1 MGEGEVA
8 KRKQCN
14 DKMETSGCSSAPNTK
29 NEKIRG
35 SKRITIRL
43 KTRVHVQSVWFVVK
57 CLLCYAVVLSLLAP
71 FLPFIAMFYILKTTE
86 RVAVKITSNR
96 IRLTA
101 MDSLWQ
107 QLTEENRLVI
117 NSVLCIENQNGADE
131 GTKIFRETIL
141 ERMVNAIND
150 KGELLYPRTRCY
162 IVPGLF
168 QYFFQEDQSFKIE
181 NHVFK
186 WEGDV
191 PRSKDELAAIIS
203 KLSNVSLPEGRSP
216 WYFCCIPTNFDD
228 NDLAVLFKMHHTVA
242 DGISLVRFLTQKLTD
257 TTNIPPLTSQSK
269 KINESPTSRRLLLAK
284 AALITPRYLFKL
296 MLSFADR
303 SILHGPNLSGV
314 KKVAWHEAFELKLIK
329 DIKTATGTT
338 VNDVLMSCL
347 SLALRRY
354 FQRKG
359 VENPVDLAASVP
371 VDVRSATTL
380 AESSLEN
387 KFSLVFPKLAVATD
401 GALKQL
407 YETKAR
413 MDDTKESGEPLA
425 SAAIIF
431 LAQELLPEFL
441 TSKFNRFVAN
451 KASCVVSNVPGPQ
464 QPFTIK
470 GQRIKYSVFWPP
482 QKDSVGVGVSIY
494 SYAEQVIIGVQGDVS
509 VLSDP
514 ELIVEEF
521 GNALKELASCAL
533 QTKEPIGDDVIHDP
547 NNDANHQN

>member
-203 KLSNVSLPEGRSP
+203 KLSNEPLPEGRSP
-216 WYFCCIPTNFDD
+216 WYFCCIPTNFGD
-228 NDLAVLFKMHHTVA
+228 NDLAILFRIKHSIA
-242 DGISLVRFLTQKLTD
+242 DGVSLVKLVNYKLSDKQVPQKCLKRSS
-257 TTNIPPLTSQSK
+257 NGKSF
-269 KINESPTSRRLLLAK
+269 LLAK
-284 AALITPRYLFKL
+284 ALLIFPLYSLKL
-296 MLSFADR
+296 LLTLADR
-303 SILHGPNLSGV
+303 SILHGTNLSGV

>member
-168 QYFFQEDQSFKIE
+168 QYFFQEDQSFEIE

-203 KLSNVSLPEGRSP
+203 KLSNEPLPEGRSP
-216 WYFCCIPTNFDD
+216 WYFCCIPTNFGD
-228 NDLAVLFKMHHTVA
+228 NDLAILFRIKHSIA
-242 DGISLVRFLTQKLTD
+242 DGVSLVKLVNYKLSDKQVPQKCLKRSS
-257 TTNIPPLTSQSK
+257 NGKSF
-269 KINESPTSRRLLLAK
+269 LLAK
-284 AALITPRYLFKL
+284 ALLIFPLYSLKL
-296 MLSFADR
+296 LLTLADR
-303 SILHGPNLSGV
+303 SILHGTNLSGV

-359 VENPVDLAASVP
+359 VENPDDFTASVA
-371 VDVRSATTL
+371 VNVRSSA
-380 AESSLEN
+380 SSKELSFEN
-387 KFSLVFPKLAVATD
+387 KFSLVFLKLAVATD
-401 GALKQL
+401 GPLKQL
-407 YETKAR
+407 YETKDR
-413 MDDTKESGEPLA
+413 MDKSKVSAEPLA
-425 SAAIIF
+425 SAFIIH
-431 LAQELLPEFL
+431 LTQELLPEFL
-441 TSKFNRFVAN
+441 SSKVNTFVVS
-451 KASCVVSNVPGPQ
+451 KASCVFSNLPGPQ
-464 QPFTIK
+464 FTLTVS
-470 GQRIKYSVFWPP
+470 GTNIKYLLFWPP
-482 QKDSVGVGVSIY
+482 QTRNIGVGLSIL
-494 SYAEQVIIGVQGDVS
+494 SYAGQVIVGVQGDVT

-514 ELIVEEF
+514 EVIVEEF
-521 GNALKELASCAL
+521 GSAVQELARCVL
-533 QTKEPIGDDVIHDP
+533 RVQ
-547 NNDANHQN
+547 